1 MKVNFPVQ
9 VILFLFI
16 FMSACR
22 AAEQSVPPPEPTPT
36 SEARDPAHVEG
47 WELVWQDE
55 FNQSYLDTDNW
66 IYDTGAGGW
75 GNVELQFYTN
85 REKNARTEDGMLVIE
100 ARQED
105 FRGSDYTSARIK
117 TQTLHSWTYGRI
129 EARMKLPTGQGIWP
143 AFWMLGEN
151 FPTAGWPQCG
161 EIDIMENIGDPTTVY
176 GTVHG
181 PGYSGGDGIGSS
193 VTTSGEPLDESFH
206 IYHIEW
212 EPDEI
217 RWYLDGVEYHAITN
231 ADVSGE
237 WVYDHPFFIILNLA
251 VGGQWPGY
259 PDQTT
264 QFPQQLMVDYVRVY
278 RDPDLDLSALEKN
291 KLHAT
296 QLTMDLEETG
306 EGVTGE
312 VFVSV
317 VDQNGDPVEGAV
329 VRAGWLGV
337 VTGATGE
344 ATTDQ
349 DGEAGPFLARKT
361 SFSDEV
367 TFCIYDIT
375 KSTYRYQKK
384 DNAQTCVYKTFE
396 DQD

>member
-1 MKVNFPVQ
+1 MKVNFHVPVLLCL
-9 VILFLFI
+9 VI
-16 FMSACR
+16 FMSACN
-22 AAEQSVPPPEPTPT
+22 APEPKVPTPGPTST
-36 SEARDPAHVEG
+36 SEARDPADVEG

-55 FNQSYLDTDNW
+55 FDGSYLDTDYW

-75 GNVELQFYTN
+75 GNEELQFYTN
-85 REKNARTEDGMLVIE
+85 RPDNVRTEQGVLVIE
-100 ARQED
+100 ARQEE

-117 TQTLHSWTYGRI
+117 TQTLNSWTYGRI

-151 FPTAGWPQCG
+151 FPTAGWPECG
-161 EIDIMENIGDPTTVY
+161 EIDIMENIGDPRTVY

-181 PGYSGGDGIGSS
+181 PGYSGGDGVGSS
-193 VTTSGEPLDESFH
+193 VTTSGDPLDESFH
-206 IYHIEW
+206 NYYVEW
-212 EPDEI
+212 KPDEI
-217 RWYLDGVEYHAITN
+217 RWYLDGVEYHSITN
-231 ADVSGE
+231 ADVPGE

-278 RDPDLDLSALEKN
+278 RDPDLDLSALEEN

-296 QLTMDLEETG
+296 QLTMDLEES
-306 EGVTGE
+306 EDGVMGE
-312 VFVSV
+312 VYVTV

-344 ATTDQ
+344 SITDQ
-349 DGEAGPFLARKT
+349 DGVAGPFTAKKT
-361 SFSDEV
+361 SFADEV
-367 TFCIYDIT
+367 TFCVYDIT
-375 KSTYRYQKK
+375 KRTYRYRKE
-384 DNAQTCVYKTFE
+384 DNDQTCIFKTFDGE
-396 DQD
+396 N